1 MLMMSWALMLT
12 VIALLVQLWREE
24 LSNEVNIE

>member
-1 MLMMSWALMLT
+1 MLMMSWAFMISA
-12 VIALLVQLWREE
+12 IALLVQLWIEE

>member
-1 MLMMSWALMLT
+1 MLMMSWALMIT
-12 VIALLVQLWREE
+12 AIVLLVQLWIEE